1 MRNESRNTGRPPTA
15 AGRDGSTRRFQLSL
29 FNRLM
34 VALMVS
40 FSIAPGAYCDPS
52 TADPANSK
60 VIELRETVM
69 ALTGDPNLNSTL
81 DMLAAVQVRVIGA
94 KDSTWKG
101 DNPNWSA
108 VYSVVHDDLSRDVGL
123 LLMAQVRDMESH
135 WDHGLPAHLTPSQID
150 ELVKFYRSD
159 LGLRYMAFQK
169 RLMAIQQ
176 EVLSRSVVGR
186 ASAGANADRVPEV
199 ATAVQIESRKRVAAL
214 SWVYLVITEVGPT
227 ANPARQASPADDK
240 IIHDM
245 MVDALATMR
254 GPELEQLSA
263 QYQADLPAFAA
274 FQGSQV
280 AKALISVYGFVAKDI
295 QADPADP
302 GTAFA
307 AALQRSVEQHT
318 PEWKAAYEAGRTTA
332 H

>member
-1 MRNESRNTGRPPTA
+1 MSFPY
-15 AGRDGSTRRFQLSL
+15 
-29 FNRLM
+29 RLM
-34 VALMVS
+34 AAPVLS
-40 FSIAPGAYCDPS
+40 FAIAQGAYCNPS
-52 TADPANSK
+52 STDPANNE
-60 VIELRETVM
+60 VIELREMVI
-69 ALTGDPNLNSTL
+69 ALTGDPDPNSTL

-94 KDSTWKG
+94 KDPTWKG

-108 VYSVVHDDLSRDVGL
+108 VYSVVYDDLSRDVGL
-123 LLMAQVRDMESH
+123 LLVAQVRDMESH

-150 ELVKFYRSD
+150 QLVKFYRSD
-159 LGLRYMAFQK
+159 IGRRYLAFQK

-186 ASAGANADRVPEV
+186 TSASSNADRVPEA

-227 ANPARQASPADDK
+227 ANPAHQASAADDK

-263 QYQADLPAFAA
+263 QYHADLPAFAT
-274 FQGSQV
+274 FQESPL
-280 AKALISVYGFVAKDI
+280 AKALILVYGFVAKDL
-295 QADPADP
+295 QANPADP

-307 AALQRSVEQHT
+307 AALQRSVEQHK

>member
-1 MRNESRNTGRPPTA
+1 MIFCYRLLGA
-15 AGRDGSTRRFQLSL
+15 SL
-29 FNRLM
+29 MSL
-34 VALMVS
+34 A
-40 FSIAPGAYCDPS
+40 IAQGGYCDPS
-52 TADPANSK
+52 SPDPGSRE
-60 VIELRETVM
+60 VTELRETVM

-94 KDSTWKG
+94 KDPTWKA

-108 VYSVVHDDLSRDVGL
+108 VYSVVHDDLSRDVSL
-123 LLMAQVRDMESH
+123 LLVAQVRDMESH

-159 LGLRYMAFQK
+159 IGLRYVAFQK
-169 RLMAIQQ
+169 QLMAIQQ
-176 EVLSRSVVGR
+176 EVLSRSVVDR
-186 ASAGANADRVPEV
+186 ASAGSNADRVLEA
-199 ATAVQIESRKRVAAL
+199 ATAVQIASRKRVAAL

-227 ANPARQASPADDK
+227 ANPAHQASAADDK

-254 GPELEQLSA
+254 GRELEQLSA
-263 QYQADLPAFAA
+263 QYHADLPAFAT
-274 FQGSQV
+274 FQGSPA
-280 AKALISVYGFVAKDI
+280 AKALILVYGFVAKGI

-307 AALQRSVEQHT
+307 AALQRSVELHT
-318 PEWKAAYEAGRTTA
+318 PEWKAAYEAARASA

>member
-1 MRNESRNTGRPPTA
+1 V
-15 AGRDGSTRRFQLSL
+15 SL
-29 FNRLM
+29 FNRLI
-34 VALMVS
+34 VALLMS
-40 FSIAPGAYCDPS
+40 FSVVQGAYCDPGA
-52 TADPANSK
+52 TDPANQE

-94 KDSTWKG
+94 KDPTWKG

-123 LLMAQVRDMESH
+123 LLVAQVRDRESH
-135 WDHGLPAHLTPSQID
+135 WDHELPAHLTPSQID

-159 LGLRYMAFQK
+159 IGLRYVAFQK

-186 ASAGANADRVPEV
+186 VSASANANRVPEA
-199 ATAVQIESRKRVAAL
+199 ATAVQMESRKRVAAL
-214 SWVYLVITEVGPT
+214 SWVYLVMTEVGPT
-227 ANPARQASPADDK
+227 ANPAHPAGAADDK

-245 MVDALATMR
+245 MVDALATMC
-254 GPELEQLSA
+254 GPELDRLNTE
-263 QYQADLPAFAA
+263 YRADLPAFATFHKSPVA
-274 FQGSQV
+274 QALILVYGSV
-280 AKALISVYGFVAKDI
+280 AKGI
-295 QADPADP
+295 QADRADP
-302 GTAFA
+302 GIAFA

-318 PEWKAAYEAGRTTA
+318 SEWKAAYEAGRTTA

>member
-1 MRNESRNTGRPPTA
+1 MSFPY
-15 AGRDGSTRRFQLSL
+15 
-29 FNRLM
+29 RLM
-34 VALMVS
+34 AAPLLS
-40 FSIAPGAYCDPS
+40 FAIVQGAYCDPS
-52 TADPANSK
+52 YTDPASK
-60 VIELRETVM
+60 EVIELRDTVM
-69 ALTGDPNLNSTL
+69 ALTGDPDLDSTL
-81 DMLAAVQVRVIGA
+81 DMLAAVQVRVVGA
-94 KDSTWKG
+94 ANDSTWKA

-108 VYSVVHDDLSRDVGL
+108 VYDIVHDDLSRDVGL
-123 LLMAQVRDMESH
+123 LLVAQVRDTAAH
-135 WDHGLPAHLTPSQID
+135 WDQELPAHLTPGQID
-150 ELVKFYRSD
+150 KLVKFYRSD
-159 LGLRYMAFQK
+159 VGRRYVTFQK

-186 ASAGANADRVPEV
+186 ASARSDADRVPV
-199 ATAVQIESRKRVAAL
+199 VPTAAQIESRKRVAAL

-227 ANPARQASPADDK
+227 ANPAHQASAADDK

-263 QYQADLPAFAA
+263 QYHADLPAFAT
-274 FQGSQV
+274 FQESPL
-280 AKALISVYGFVAKDI
+280 AKALILVYGFVAKDI
-295 QADPADP
+295 QTDPADP

-318 PEWKAAYEAGRTTA
+318 PEWKAAYEAERMNA

>member
-1 MRNESRNTGRPPTA
+1 M
-15 AGRDGSTRRFQLSL
+15 SL
-29 FNRLM
+29 PYRLM
-34 VALMVS
+34 AAPLLS
-40 FSIAPGAYCDPS
+40 FAIAQGAYCNPS
-52 TADPANSK
+52 STDPANNE
-60 VIELRETVM
+60 VIELRETVI
-69 ALTGDPNLNSTL
+69 ALTGDPDPNSTL

-123 LLMAQVRDMESH
+123 LLVAQVRDMESH

-150 ELVKFYRSD
+150 QLVKFYRSEV
-159 LGLRYMAFQK
+159 GRRYLAFQK

-176 EVLSRSVVGR
+176 EVLSRSVVDR
-186 ASAGANADRVPEV
+186 ASAVDPHQVSV
-199 ATAVQIESRKRVAAL
+199 APTAAQIESRKRVAAL

-227 ANPARQASPADDK
+227 ANPAHQASAADDK

-263 QYQADLPAFAA
+263 RYQADLAAFAT
-274 FQGSQV
+274 FQGSPV
-280 AKALISVYGFVAKDI
+280 AKDLILVYGFVAKNL

-302 GTAFA
+302 AIALA
-307 AALQRSVEQHT
+307 AALQRSVEQHK
-318 PEWKAAYEAGRTTA
+318 PEWKAAYEAGRAIA